1 MCGLASL
8 KGPLSWDGSRGF
20 WKGLWLPCER
30 PGVLWVAGQCPWSL
44 AGLQPLPH
52 IPVPPPCCRPRG
64 VKAACCPS
72 LGLPSPP
79 MVLGGVTLWDCS
91 CRWGRLSVTGVC
103 ACACAGPCGWAWAR
117 APHV

>member
-52 IPVPPPCCRPRG
+52 IPVPLL
-64 VKAACCPS
+64 A
-72 LGLPSPP
+72 
-79 MVLGGVTLWDCS
+79 
-91 CRWGRLSVTGVC
+91 
-103 ACACAGPCGWAWAR
+103 AGPGASR
-117 APHV
+117 RLVAPHWACPPLPWF